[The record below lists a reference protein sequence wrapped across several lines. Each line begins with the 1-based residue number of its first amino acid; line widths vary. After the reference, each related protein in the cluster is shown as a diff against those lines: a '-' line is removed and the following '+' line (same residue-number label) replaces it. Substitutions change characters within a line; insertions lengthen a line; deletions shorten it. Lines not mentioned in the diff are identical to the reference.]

1 MTARLL
7 EMASLSDD
15 ERKHLSDN
23 SYRIAA
29 NFAPERFGEG
39 LERASQRGDGS
50 SAKEIWNNGSRAV
63 TRHSKLR
70 AMKGNDPVAAYFDK
84 LPETHKRQF
93 EERASGANFNFQQRL
108 TLACELG
115 GASSGR
121 LLDCA
126 AGTGEITCALLKS
139 GRFNH
144 ATVVDVSPAMLQSAR
159 ELLTSQIKN
168 AEVEFV
174 QSDVFDFKPSDSR
187 FDLIL
192 CLGLIAHTG
201 RLDILL
207 PHLKSMLMPGGRII
221 LQTTLTDHLGTRI
234 VRALTSRSELARRGY
249 RISWFSQRDIFDA
262 CDRAGLRILETR
274 RHSLGV
280 PVGDRLWPW
289 ANFQLETR
297 LGKNG
302 QSTTHGADAIYLL
315 GAG

>member
-1 MTARLL
+1 M
-7 EMASLSDD
+7 
-15 ERKHLSDN
+15 
-23 SYRIAA
+23 
-29 NFAPERFGEG
+29 
-39 LERASQRGDGS
+39 
-50 SAKEIWNNGSRAV
+50 KE
-63 TRHSKLR
+63 
-70 AMKGNDPVAAYFDK
+70 NDPVAAYFDK
-84 LPETHKRQF
+84 LPDTHKRQF
-93 EERASGANFNFQQRL
+93 EEHASGANFNFQQRL

-139 GRFNH
+139 TRFNH
-144 ATVVDVSPAMLQSAR
+144 ATVVDVSPALQSAKD
-159 ELLTSQIKN
+159 LLTSQIKN
-168 AEVEFV
+168 AELEFV
-174 QSDVFDFKPSDSR
+174 QSDVFNFTPSDSR

-207 PHLKSMLMPGGRII
+207 PHLRSMLTPGGRII
-221 LQTTLTDHLGTRI
+221 LQATLTDHLGTRI

-249 RISWFSQRDIFDA
+249 RVSWFSQRDISDA

-274 RHSLGV
+274 RHSVGV
-280 PVGDRLWPW
+280 PFGDRLWPW

-297 LGKNG
+297 LEKWA
-302 QSTTHGADAIYLL
+302 SRYGADAIYLL